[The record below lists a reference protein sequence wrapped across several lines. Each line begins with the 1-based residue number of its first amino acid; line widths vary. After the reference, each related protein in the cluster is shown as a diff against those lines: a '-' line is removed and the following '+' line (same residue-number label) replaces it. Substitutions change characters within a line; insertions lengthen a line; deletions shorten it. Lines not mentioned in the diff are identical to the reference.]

1 MIPQW
6 VRERDWALL
15 GLLFC
20 LNVGSAYTTILG
32 ARQIMP
38 TQEMADVLGFT
49 IQITLFLML
58 SGFAVTG
65 APIRK
70 WIVVTIFAG
79 MSIYTSFFTYYE
91 QLAKDADNR
100 AQLDTALQAHSGFVS
115 STGYQSARSQADAL
129 MKEAEALFDLA
140 EQEKRRGSSS
150 GVSGYGPI
158 AKKYAREGS
167 EKKIEA
173 ERLAADV
180 ERFAPHF
187 EFEIA
192 ELTPEEVYRKDLEA
206 WQLIPADW
214 KVGVPQP
221 ERERYV
227 DMKAEVRLL
236 TPYQRI
242 RDGEMPAMTALAM
255 ATLVDG
261 IAIFLGTAI
270 RARQRPVVEAW
281 SQGLAGVIGQVKN
294 SAAVVRAAVD
304 QPGLAA
310 PNADDLLDD
319 SIQVVDLR
327 IVGRGSDFLTT
338 FYQAI
343 HPETGVLDFSG
354 LQRHP
359 NGTYR
364 IASRMLVDQLRN
376 PQLGWIVVDEGWW
389 SVPEE
394 AYPAVTAWL
403 GEHIRRE
410 CEQEARAVADTEEVT
425 EPERT
430 LRLLIPAS

>member
-1 MIPQW
+1 MPTH
-6 VRERDWALL
+6 EMAD
-15 GLLFC
+15 
-20 LNVGSAYTTILG
+20 ILG
-32 ARQIMP
+32 A
-38 TQEMADVLGFT
+38 TV
-49 IQITLFLML
+49 QITLFLML
-58 SGFAVTG
+58 SGFAVNG

-70 WIVVTIFAG
+70 WIVVAIFAG
-79 MSIYTSFFTYYE
+79 LSIYTSFFTYYE
-91 QLAKDADNR
+91 QLAQDADSR
-100 AQLDTALQAHSGFVS
+100 SQLDTALQAHSAFVS

-129 MKEAEALFDLA
+129 MKEAEALFELA

-150 GVSGYGPI
+150 GVSGYGPV
-158 AKKYAREGS
+158 AKKYAKEGS

-180 ERFAPHF
+180 ERFAPRF
-187 EFEIA
+187 EFDVEGM
-192 ELTPEEVYRKDLEA
+192 LPEEVYRKDLEA

-221 ERERYV
+221 ERDGYV

-242 RDGEMPAMTALAM
+242 REGDLPALTALGL

-294 SAAVVRAAVD
+294 SAAVVKAAVD
-304 QPGLAA
+304 QPGLAGPGA
-310 PNADDLLDD
+310 EELLDD

-359 NGTYR
+359 NATYR
-364 IASRMLVDQLRN
+364 IASRMLIDQLRN
-376 PQLGWIVVDEGWW
+376 PQLGWVKVEDGWW

-394 AYPAVTAWL
+394 VYPHVTAWL

-410 CEQEARAVADTEEVT
+410 CELEARAVADTEEVT